1 MAESVTIALRIRPIR
16 SESDPRP
23 SAEIIFCMVMYRYC
37 HNYRGKRLNLSLSY
51 RIFPPKRG
59 EAGKWSRPFYLDRSV
74 FAVVELKPELNACL
88 ISEIALIVVSVG
100 EGVAKASKQIIKFN
114 RANIEASTNNEIEGI
129 VARRFTGH

>member
-1 MAESVTIALRIRPIR
+1 
-16 SESDPRP
+16 
-23 SAEIIFCMVMYRYC
+23 MVMYRYC

-114 RANIEASTNNEIEGI
+114 RADRNLWGQRNIEASTNNEIEGI